1 MVRFKKLT
9 LEAFMRKWLVFLFV
23 LGAIAFPFSVR
34 AQNEIRLAG
43 LQVQL
48 WPEYDQ
54 PSMLVIYD
62 FQVATSTALP
72 TNVNI
77 RIPKDAK
84 LSAVAQTAANGL
96 VNAEYNGPAVA
107 GDWQVV
113 GVKISELVTY
123 RVEFY
128 EPLSKNSTTR
138 QFSFLWPADYAADDF
153 SVSVRE
159 PADITQIA
167 SIPAMPE
174 SQGKDGLTYMQNDFG
189 PLPAGQQFALN
200 LTYTKTSDTLGVPQQ
215 NVQPSTPLS
224 SNTPGRVMFS
234 NYLPYILGALGV
246 ILIVGGLFYFWRSS
260 RRGSQGRKRHP
271 AQTEKEGDS
280 DIYCHQCGARARTA
294 DRFCRVCGTK
304 LRLGE

>member
-1 MVRFKKLT
+1 
-9 LEAFMRKWLVFLFV
+9 MRKWMMFLFI
-23 LGAIAFPFSVR
+23 LGMAAFPFSVH
-34 AQNEIRLAG
+34 AQNEIKLAG
-43 LQVQL
+43 IQVQL

-72 TNVNI
+72 SNVNI

-96 VNAEYNGPAVA
+96 VNAEYDGPTAV

-113 GVKISELVTY
+113 GVKISELATY
-123 RVEFY
+123 HVEFY
-128 EPLSKNSTTR
+128 EPLSKNGTTR
-138 QFSFLWPADYAADDF
+138 QFSFLWPGDYAADDF

-159 PADITQIA
+159 PTDITQIT

-174 SQGKDGLTYMQNDFG
+174 SQGKDGATYLQNDFG
-189 PLPAGQQFALN
+189 ALPAGQQFKLD

-215 NVQPSTPLS
+215 NVQPSVPLS
-224 SNTPGRVMFS
+224 ADTPGRVMFS

-260 RRGSQGRKRHP
+260 RRSSQVRKRHP
-271 AQTEKEGDS
+271 TTQAEKEGDS

>member
-1 MVRFKKLT
+1 
-9 LEAFMRKWLVFLFV
+9 MRKWMMFLII
-23 LGAIAFPFSVR
+23 LGMVTFPFSVH
-34 AQNEIRLAG
+34 AQSEIKLAII
-43 LQVQL
+43 QVQL

-72 TNVNI
+72 SSVNI

-96 VNAEYNGPAVA
+96 VNAEYDGPTMV
-107 GDWQVV
+107 GEWQVI
-113 GVKISELVTY
+113 GVKISELVAY

-128 EPLSKNSTTR
+128 EPLSKNGTTR
-138 QFSFLWPADYAADDF
+138 QFSYLWPADYAVDVF

-159 PADITQIA
+159 PTDITQIA
-167 SIPAMPE
+167 SIPAMPK
-174 SQGKDGLTYMQNDFG
+174 SQGKDGATYLQKDFG
-189 PLPAGQQFALN
+189 AQPAGQQFTLN

-215 NVQPSTPLS
+215 NVQPSAPLS
-224 SNTPGRVMFS
+224 ADTPGRVMFS
-234 NYLPYILGALGV
+234 NYLPYILGVLGV

-280 DIYCHQCGARARTA
+280 DIYCHQCGARARAA

-304 LRLGE
+304 LRLKE

>member
-1 MVRFKKLT
+1 
-9 LEAFMRKWLVFLFV
+9 MRKWMMFLFI
-23 LGAIAFPFSVR
+23 LGMGVFPFSVH
-34 AQNEIRLAG
+34 AQNEIKLSG
-43 LQVQL
+43 IQVQL

-72 TNVNI
+72 SNVNI

-96 VNAEYNGPAVA
+96 VNAEYDGPTTV

-113 GVKISELVTY
+113 GVKISELATY
-123 RVEFY
+123 HVEFY
-128 EPLSKNSTTR
+128 EPLVKNGTER
-138 QFSFLWPADYAADDF
+138 QYSFLWPGDYATNDF

-159 PADITQIA
+159 PTDITQIT
-167 SIPAMPE
+167 SNPSMPE
-174 SQGKDGLTYMQNDFG
+174 SQGKDGATYLQNDFG
-189 PLPAGQQFALN
+189 ALSSGKQFTLT

-215 NVQPSTPLS
+215 NVQPTVPLS
-224 SNTPGRVMFS
+224 ADTPGRVMFS

-246 ILIVGGLFYFWRSS
+246 ALIIGGLLYFWRSS
-260 RRGSQGRKRHP
+260 RRVSQERKRHP
-271 AQTEKEGDS
+271 AQTEKESES
-280 DIYCHQCGARARTA
+280 DIYCHQCGARARSA

-304 LRLGE
+304 LRVGE